1 MNTNPNLIEFSA
13 TAFRPKDDNTLD
25 SLTASISFPAD
36 KENDVIA
43 QTLDDEDLVAYVIG
57 ALHDLVVYMRPN
69 WLDNED
75 SSLTLDGSL
84 DGVKC
89 KSCGGL
95 VTMTQKGYTFDVEG

>member
-1 MNTNPNLIEFSA
+1 MNTCTLKFEA
-13 TAFRPKDDNTLD
+13 TVFHNGDDNTLD
-25 SLTASISFPAD
+25 SITASIGFPAD

-57 ALHDLVVYMRPN
+57 ALHDLVAYMRPN

-75 SSLTLDGSL
+75 TSLSLDVYL

-89 KSCGGL
+89 ESRGGL
-95 VTMTQKGYTFDVEG
+95 VTMTVKGYTFDVEG